1 MIIEISVQW
10 LAMERKVSGR
20 TEESYNTSALQP
32 LSGVQTTSTN
42 LELIRYHLKCSEFV
56 TSRRLT
62 GVRIVATLARRLCI
76 CPICVL
82 VLAAIRL
89 MFIL

>member
-1 MIIEISVQW
+1 MIIEIGVHW

-32 LSGVQTTSTN
+32 LSGVQTN